1 MMAGEGTVYRIEL
14 AERVLM
20 IFSPAG
26 KRHLANPVIGIR
38 GIAPVGVTLQKFPEH
53 PDAFIGPSGT
63 HGLEGRIIG
72 VLLALGEKKRLLAFG
87 GALAGAADCG

>member
-14 AERVLM
+14 TERVL
-20 IFSPAG
+20 IFSLLVKA
-26 KRHLANPVIGIR
+26 LANPVIGIR

-72 VLLALGEKKRLLAFG
+72 VLLAPGQRSGCCLWW
-87 GALAGAADCG
+87 